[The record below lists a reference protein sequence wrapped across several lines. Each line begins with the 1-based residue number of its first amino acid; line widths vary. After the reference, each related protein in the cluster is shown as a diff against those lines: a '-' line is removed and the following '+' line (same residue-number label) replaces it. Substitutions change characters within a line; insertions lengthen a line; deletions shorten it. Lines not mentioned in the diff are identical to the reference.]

1 MITVNAFW
9 FGYII
14 GTIVEFV
21 LLLGVAFFLG
31 KRKEDDK
38 DDNFKK

>member
-9 FGYII
+9 FGYLI

-21 LLLGVAFFLG
+21 FLLGVAFFLG
-31 KRKEDDK
+31 KNRGDDK